1 MYSKSST
8 EINSL
13 AVPNLIEYLLSKP
26 DVLGEKMKGTIR
38 PISRQRRCP
47 KCNEP
52 FKHIKKIG
60 YICPGCKTV
69 PNRYYIDLYWN
80 GSRPQI
86 CSDKQGQPLDS
97 YQRALNLLALIQHDI
112 DNKSFDPSKYISGE
126 QKNFWAS
133 ALLDRFFAD
142 KKKQIAPSHLKTY
155 EKLVS
160 RHKEFWKNTD
170 VRDIRKAQLKD
181 YLEWLESSQEL
192 KSKSVKNNLDHFKT
206 FLYWLKKEL
215 EIIDIVPSFPLV
227 EVEEYKYTWFNPEE
241 QINVLELVEDVDKPI
256 IAFLMLHGCRP
267 GEARALKVKHVDI
280 RRQSVT
286 ISSTFSGTVIR
297 EKRKGRGARSVEI
310 PIHPEMLFYFEEKVR
325 NHPEAFIFP
334 NPRTEGHP
342 YSETSFKRIW
352 DNVRKKGNLPK
363 GVRCYDATRHSLG
376 SQLANSGE
384 SVFVISKILGHSS
397 LKMTEKYMHKDLE
410 SLRSTLSKLS
420 LKKNN
425 VIKLPVM
432 RER

>member
-1 MYSKSST
+1 
-8 EINSL
+8 
-13 AVPNLIEYLLSKP
+13 
-26 DVLGEKMKGTIR
+26 MKGTIR

-47 KCNEP
+47 KCKEL
-52 FKHIKKIG
+52 FKHLKKIG
-60 YICPGCKTV
+60 YICPECKTT
-69 PNRYYIDLYWN
+69 PNRFYIDLHWN

-86 CSDKQGQPLDS
+86 CSDKHGQPLDS

-112 DNKSFDPSKYISGE
+112 DNKSFDPSKYISSE

-133 ALLDRFFAD
+133 TLLDRFFAD
-142 KKKQIAPSHLKTY
+142 KLKRIAPSHIKTY
-155 EKLVS
+155 ERLVCF
-160 RHKEFWKNTD
+160 HKEFWGTTD
-170 VRDIRKAQLKD
+170 VREIRKAQIKE
-181 YLEWLESSQEL
+181 YLEWLESMQRKRGKKFEGL
-192 KSKSVKNNLDHFKT
+192 KSKTVKNILDNFKT

-215 EIIDIVPSFPLV
+215 EIIDIVPSFPSI

-241 QINVLELVEDVDKPI
+241 QIKVLELVENVDKPI

-297 EKRKGRGARSVEI
+297 EKRKGRGARAVEI
-310 PIHPEMLFYFEEKVR
+310 PIHPEMLFYFEDRVK

-334 NPRTEGHP
+334 NPRTDGHP

-420 LKKNN
+420 LKKNTI
-425 VIKLPVM
+425 VKLPVA
-432 RER
+432 R